1 MIDNATGAPA
11 ISVIVPC
18 YNVEAYID
26 RALQSLREQTFE
38 NFEIIAVDDGSTDGT
53 GARLRWWAEREPRL
67 RIHGQKNRGPY
78 LARLSGIAQARGT
91 WVTFMDA
98 DDELEPGHLAGL
110 WGGTA
115 DDVDVVVTGVVAVGV
130 DGMVHRYG
138 PRLGRIG
145 GEQAAIE
152 LLTGH
157 HWNGLFS
164 CWNKLY
170 RHKVLLGAGLQRS
183 RIDLGEDEIFN
194 LRVFRSI
201 RGKVNG
207 VEGYSYRYIARSGS
221 IMRSVSER
229 HVDDFFDLWRERN
242 EAASAVLSEKEAL
255 KAYWR
260 REIVNVMD
268 FAGVVFRSR
277 STPLMRRLDA
287 GLEEM
292 QFEPSLSHIRPF
304 EVLRWIK
311 WRLRMALGIRGY
323 FPSWLR

>member
-164 CWNKLY
+164 C
-170 RHKVLLGAGLQRS
+170 S
-183 RIDLGEDEIFN
+183 
-194 LRVFRSI
+194 
-201 RGKVNG
+201 
-207 VEGYSYRYIARSGS
+207 
-221 IMRSVSER
+221 
-229 HVDDFFDLWRERN
+229 
-242 EAASAVLSEKEAL
+242 
-255 KAYWR
+255 
-260 REIVNVMD
+260 
-268 FAGVVFRSR
+268 
-277 STPLMRRLDA
+277 
-287 GLEEM
+287 
-292 QFEPSLSHIRPF
+292 
-304 EVLRWIK
+304 
-311 WRLRMALGIRGY
+311 
-323 FPSWLR
+323 